1 VVAAGAVAWVRG
13 LLQRVQDPMERL
25 RSMSDIV
32 LDTDE
37 GRDALK
43 VRARP

>member
-1 VVAAGAVAWVRG
+1 MRG

-43 VRARP
+43 VLSYTECL